1 MKTDAPKAGIRTDE
15 TKLADEAHITARWG
29 RPWRALPNWTEI
41 ARVDRRA
48 ELILYPLVCGCGL
61 FAIAAHFYSAV
72 PAAHQIEWTWRE
84 CLRLVG
90 HS

>member
-1 MKTDAPKAGIRTDE
+1 MKTDAPATGISTNKTE
-15 TKLADEAHITARWG
+15 LADEAHITVRWG
-29 RPWRALPNWTEI
+29 RPWRALPSWTEM

-61 FAIAAHFYSAV
+61 FAIAAHLYSA
-72 PAAHQIEWTWRE
+72 AQAGHQIELAWRE
-84 CLRLVG
+84 CLRWVG